1 MDVIMDVNMDEVES
15 QQQSNESEYEVE
27 SQQQSNESE
36 YEVESQQQSNEFLE
50 NMKKYNFFDP
60 QYEENNQPTAPETD
74 SSNPNNLSKPSNQGV
89 ENKKEINKL
98 NQPIE
103 PETDSSNP
111 NNLSES
117 SNQGV
122 ENKKEINNETRK
134 FGDDNIRAK
143 IKNYFLLL
151 VFTFLNNLIC
161 QQYGYQKMKF
171 RKLKYKDI
179 RNKEYNKKFLQKKF
193 YEFILETNITSK
205 FKTKDLELNKKHLK
219 KLNLNDNSKVSNFLN
234 MTMKFIYNNY
244 FLSKKHVKNYFLNQ
258 KEEILNFDDC
268 IKKLKKKNKDDYI
281 EKFKKIAKE
290 DYISYYFEE
299 KNRKKKKIKFIC
311 KK

>member
-27 SQQQSNESE
+27 SQQQSNEFMENWRKHGFLDLQYNEHIKQEE
-36 YEVESQQQSNEFLE
+36 YVKEVNDI
-50 NMKKYNFFDP
+50 K
-60 QYEENNQPTAPETD
+60 
-74 SSNPNNLSKPSNQGV
+74 SNQTTG
-89 ENKKEINKL
+89 
-98 NQPIE
+98 

-111 NNLSES
+111 NNLSEP

>member
-1 MDVIMDVNMDEVES
+1 MDYEDE
-15 QQQSNESEYEVE
+15 
-27 SQQQSNESE
+27 
-36 YEVESQQQSNEFLE
+36 SNEFME
-50 NMKKYNFFDP
+50 NWRKHDFLDDQYDEHKK
-60 QYEENNQPTAPETD
+60 QEEYLKEVNDNKSNQPT
-74 SSNPNNLSKPSNQGV
+74 G
-89 ENKKEINKL
+89 
-98 NQPIE
+98 

-111 NNLSES
+111 NNLSEP

-219 KLNLNDNSKVSNFLN
+219 KLNLNDNSNVSNFLN

>member
-1 MDVIMDVNMDEVES
+1 MDYEDE
-15 QQQSNESEYEVE
+15 
-27 SQQQSNESE
+27 
-36 YEVESQQQSNEFLE
+36 SNEFME
-50 NMKKYNFFDP
+50 NWRKHDFLDDQYDEHKK
-60 QYEENNQPTAPETD
+60 QEEYLKEVNDNKSNQPT
-74 SSNPNNLSKPSNQGV
+74 G
-89 ENKKEINKL
+89 
-98 NQPIE
+98 

-111 NNLSES
+111 NNLSEP

-179 RNKEYNKKFLQKKF
+179 RNKEYNKKLLQKKF

-219 KLNLNDNSKVSNFLN
+219 KLNLNDNSNVSNFLN

-268 IKKLKKKNKDDYI
+268 IKKLKKKIKMTTLKNLK
-281 EKFKKIAKE
+281 KLQKKIILA
-290 DYISYYFEE
+290 IIL
-299 KNRKKKKIKFIC
+299 KKKIE
-311 KK
+311 KKKNKIYL

>member
-1 MDVIMDVNMDEVES
+1 MDYEDE
-15 QQQSNESEYEVE
+15 
-27 SQQQSNESE
+27 
-36 YEVESQQQSNEFLE
+36 SNEFME
-50 NMKKYNFFDP
+50 NVRKHDFLDDQYDEHIKQEKYLKEVNDIKS
-60 QYEENNQPTAPETD
+60 NQPTGPETD
-74 SSNPNNLSKPSNQGV
+74 SSNPNNLSEPSNQGV

-111 NNLSES
+111 NNLSEP

>member
-1 MDVIMDVNMDEVES
+1 MDVNMDVNMDEVES

-27 SQQQSNESE
+27 SQQQSNKLE
-36 YEVESQQQSNEFLE
+36 YEDESQQQSNEFLD
-50 NMKKYNFFDP
+50 NMKNHNFFDP
-60 QYEENNQPTAPETD
+60 QYDEHIKQKYPNEEND
-74 SSNPNNLSKPSNQGV
+74 
-89 ENKKEINKL
+89 IKL
-98 NQPIE
+98 NQPTG

-111 NNLSES
+111 NNLSEP

-122 ENKKEINNETRK
+122 ENKKEINNEGRK
-134 FGDDNIRAK
+134 NDNDNIRAK

-151 VFTFLNNLIC
+151 TFTYLNNLIC